1 MSRVHP
7 SRLTVLAAV
16 ASLALAGCKK
26 AEPVAPV
33 APAVPS
39 AITIVQGNFQAAQA
53 GLDLATPVILRVVDK
68 DGLGIS
74 GLSIALTIGAGGGI
88 VSPPSSTSD
97 SRGEIKAKWT
107 LGPGV
112 TSQTLLASTPGV
124 SPVTVFA
131 IGYLPSDILVAQ
143 GNNQTAKVGLALPNA
158 IVVRVIATGNIPMI
172 GVPVAFQ
179 VGAGGGA
186 ISPQS
191 ILTNSLGE
199 ATVRWTVGLQPGVNT
214 VIVTASTLAPVTLT
228 ATATP

>member
-1 MSRVHP
+1 MSRVCLR
-7 SRLTVLAAV
+7 RLSVLIAV
-16 ASLALAGCKK
+16 VSLVPAGCKK

-33 APAVPS
+33 ESAVPS
-39 AITIVQGNFQAAQA
+39 AITIVQGNFQSAQA

-68 DGLGIS
+68 DGLGLA
-74 GLSIALTIGAGGGI
+74 GLSIALTIGAGGGTA
-88 VSPPSSTSD
+88 SPPSSTSD

-112 TSQTLLASTPGV
+112 ISQTLVASTPGV
-124 SPVTVFA
+124 SPVTIFA
-131 IGYLPSDILVAQ
+131 IGYLPTDILVAQ
-143 GNNQTAKVGLALPNA
+143 GNNQTAKVGQALPNA
-158 IVVRVIATGNIPMI
+158 IVVRVIATGNVPMI

-179 VGAGGGA
+179 IGAGGGA

-214 VIVTASTLAPVTLT
+214 VIVSASTLAPVTLT
-228 ATATP
+228 ATASP